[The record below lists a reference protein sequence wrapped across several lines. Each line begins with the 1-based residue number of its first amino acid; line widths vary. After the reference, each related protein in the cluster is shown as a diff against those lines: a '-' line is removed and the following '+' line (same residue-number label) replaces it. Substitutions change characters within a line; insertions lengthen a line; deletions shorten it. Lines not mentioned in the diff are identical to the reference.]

1 MNDGIMMKKKKIQ
14 KLMRI
19 IALCQQCHQS
29 THMGLAGLR
38 CKDEEAMAHL
48 QKVKN
53 ITRSE
58 AYKERKESGII
69 HMKRS
74 EHKWELDISLITNS
88 CIQTINP
95 DAVNNRIKSNCD
107 DEFIDRIPLLP
118 KGICF
123 ISI

>member
-1 MNDGIMMKKKKIQ
+1 MDSYSDNLRKI
-14 KLMRI
+14 KSLLI
-19 IALCQQCHQS
+19 VTS
-29 THMGLAGLR
+29 
-38 CKDEEAMAHL
+38 L
-48 QKVKN
+48 QKRTDLK
-53 ITRSE
+53 
-58 AYKERKESGII
+58 AFDLLK
-69 HMKRS
+69 
-74 EHKWELDISLITNS
+74 ELDISLITNS